1 MSLCHLGLFGV
12 KKVGGG
18 VGLVRVGSRFQ
29 CCTSVKDSKENILLV
44 TEKGQRE
51 RMGAKENKYTL
62 VARR

>member
-1 MSLCHLGLFGV
+1 M
-12 KKVGGG
+12 
-18 VGLVRVGSRFQ
+18 RVGSRFQ